1 MNRTRDNKR
10 PIEQIFVGK
19 AGATTA
25 HAGNEPLTSATTGRV
40 DLVEGEIK
48 IFSAKGYGT
57 RASNVT
63 IAANDTVTAAR
74 EIFVAVGNKSAT
86 DPNYVLP
93 YPLPNRPYEVSESI
107 SGHDT
112 IIYTYRAAKLP
123 TFDTVAIGGAVA
135 SAGAVN
141 VQDNTNYSIKV
152 AFYGRDIDEAY
163 SSQCGKPDAANFTY
177 YSKDYT
183 TLGWSAANA
192 TDDIIKNLAYA
203 INLNSKALSFSKGYK
218 ANKPVVALAV
228 DSTGTYGMDPRA
240 QSAGTFLPIVNTNI
254 GLRGI
259 VLTNEIIAS
268 FNSSS
273 LAVGATVVPIDL
285 SLAGGFAAA
294 GTNLK
299 DPAGVDYSPAVDEGK
314 ADHLLLMALDRDLAY
329 EDRIPYVKNRIEVGL
344 TEGFN
349 SNVTNIKIQ
358 KGQEGEGLKRQW
370 DMYWKN
376 SAGQRIYSNY
386 RGFEAMKIEVPSP
399 VVADYY
405 DVAIVE
411 HFKVDTIG
419 GTTNV
424 VKPFKTI
431 FLIPAVLTVTPY
443 VPEEGEDPA
452 VPAVFTLVADANTK
466 ALITNILLPWI
477 NSTDEP
483 IVSVLG

>member
-25 HAGNEPLTSATTGRV
+25 HAGNEPLTNATTGYV

-86 DPNYVLP
+86 DPNYKLP

-123 TFDTVAIGGAVA
+123 TFDTVAIG
-135 SAGAVN
+135 SVN

-183 TLGWSAANA
+183 SLSWNTANA
-192 TDDIIKNLAYA
+192 TDDIIKNLGYK
-203 INLNSKALSFSKGYK
+203 INQNSKILSVSKGYK
-218 ANKPVVALAV
+218 PSKPVIAFAV
-228 DSTGTYGMDPRA
+228 DSTGTYGKDPRA
-240 QSAGTFLPIVNTNI
+240 LSAGTFLPVVNTNI

-259 VLTNEIIAS
+259 TLTNEMIAS

-273 LAVGATVVPIDL
+273 LPVGATVVPIDL
-285 SLAGGFAAA
+285 ATAGGFAAA

-299 DPAGVDYSPAVDEGK
+299 DPSGADYSPAVDEGK
-314 ADHLLLMALDRDLAY
+314 ADYLLILALDRDLVY
-329 EDRIPYVKNRIEVGL
+329 EDRIPYVKTRIEVGL
-344 TEGFN
+344 TEGFT
-349 SNVTNIKIQ
+349 SNVTVTKIQ